1 MGPAR
6 PCLQDGHRPLV
17 GPPRILRPFLTFLF
31 RSPQLNAAPAD
42 QIRLLD
48 VQALDVRLSQL
59 DHKRTSLPEH
69 AEIESLTKD
78 LAQLRDLLVAS
89 QTEES
94 DTAREQTKAEQDV
107 DQVRQRAV
115 RDQQRLDS
123 GTVTSSKDLE
133 NLQREIVSLAKRQGD
148 LEDVVLEVME
158 RRESAQERVTE
169 LTERVSAVQAKADDA
184 AARRD
189 TAVKGFDDE
198 AATVTKEREL
208 VAASV
213 PADLLKLYEKLR
225 VKEGGV
231 GAARL
236 YQRRCEGSPAGA
248 ERHRAERRQVGRPGH
263 RAALRELPSHPGPYL
278 RLGSVSGRR
287 CPIPRSWSRP
297 TAAPGETRDRPD
309 TALSYWTR

>member
-1 MGPAR
+1 M
-6 PCLQDGHRPLV
+6 
-17 GPPRILRPFLTFLF
+17 
-31 RSPQLNAAPAD
+31 NAAPAD

-59 DHKRTSLPEH
+59 AHKRKSLPEH
-69 AEIESLTKD
+69 TEIDSLTAD

-107 DQVRQRAV
+107 DLVRQRAV

-123 GTVTSSKDLE
+123 GAVTSPKDLE
-133 NLQREIVSLAKRQGD
+133 SLQREITSLAKRQGD

-169 LTERVSAVQAKADDA
+169 LTARVSAVQAKVDDA
-184 AARRD
+184 TARRD
-189 TAVKGFDDE
+189 AATNELDEE

-208 VAASV
+208 VAGSV
-213 PADLLKLYEKLR
+213 PADLLKLYDKLR
-225 VKEGGV
+225 AQSGGV

-236 YQRRCEGSPAGA
+236 YQRRCEGCRL
-248 ERHRAERRQVGRPGH
+248 ELNITEVNDVK
-263 RAALRELPSHPGPYL
+263 AAS
-278 RLGSVSGRR
+278 
-287 CPIPRSWSRP
+287 
-297 TAAPGETRDRPD
+297 PD
-309 TALSYWTR
+309 TVLRCENCHRILVRTAESGL

>member
-1 MGPAR
+1 M
-6 PCLQDGHRPLV
+6 
-17 GPPRILRPFLTFLF
+17 
-31 RSPQLNAAPAD
+31 NAAPAD

-59 DHKRTSLPEH
+59 AHKRKSLPEH
-69 AEIESLTKD
+69 TEIESLTAD

-123 GTVTSSKDLE
+123 GAITSPKDLE
-133 NLQREIVSLAKRQGD
+133 SLQREIASLAKRQGD

-169 LTERVSAVQAKADDA
+169 LTARVSAVQAKVDDA
-184 AARRD
+184 TERRD
-189 TAVKGFDDE
+189 VATQALDEETAS
-198 AATVTKEREL
+198 VTKEREI
-208 VAASV
+208 VAGSV
-213 PADLLKLYEKLR
+213 PADLLKLYDRLR
-225 VKEGGV
+225 AQSGGV

-236 YQRRCEGSPAGA
+236 YQRRCEGCRL
-248 ERHRAERRQVGRPGH
+248 ELNITEVNDVK
-263 RAALRELPSHPGPYL
+263 AAS
-278 RLGSVSGRR
+278 
-287 CPIPRSWSRP
+287 
-297 TAAPGETRDRPD
+297 PD
-309 TALSYWTR
+309 TVLRCENCHRILVRTAESGL

>member
-1 MGPAR
+1 M
-6 PCLQDGHRPLV
+6 
-17 GPPRILRPFLTFLF
+17 
-31 RSPQLNAAPAD
+31 NAAPAD

-59 DHKRTSLPEH
+59 AHKRKSLPEH
-69 AEIESLTKD
+69 TEIDSLTAD

-107 DQVRQRAV
+107 DLVRQRAV

-123 GTVTSSKDLE
+123 GAVTSPKDLE
-133 NLQREIVSLAKRQGD
+133 SLQHEITSLAKRQGD

-169 LTERVSAVQAKADDA
+169 LTARVSAVQAKVDDA
-184 AARRD
+184 TARRD
-189 TAVKGFDDE
+189 AATQQLDEE

-213 PADLLKLYEKLR
+213 PADLLKLYDKLR
-225 VKEGGV
+225 AQSGGV

-236 YQRRCEGSPAGA
+236 YQRRCEGCRL
-248 ERHRAERRQVGRPGH
+248 ELNITEVNDVK
-263 RAALRELPSHPGPYL
+263 AAS
-278 RLGSVSGRR
+278 
-287 CPIPRSWSRP
+287 
-297 TAAPGETRDRPD
+297 PD
-309 TALSYWTR
+309 TVLRCENCHRILVRTAESGL